1 MVLVSAAALMVAEG
15 DGAVPTMQLPP
26 PRPGEK
32 ANGCGGLA
40 FLLLSSVDMTSTNWP
55 HSPTRPEGA
64 DWDSSRGDMTALLVA
79 PLCSPLE
86 EVWEK
91 QGLVEPPPSVVLA
104 PLTLP
109 LLHLVEVETRRLPPR
124 ARAVLP

>member
-1 MVLVSAAALMVAEG
+1 MVLVSAAALAVADG
-15 DGAVPTMQLPP
+15 DEAVPTRQLPP

-40 FLLLSSVDMTSTNWP
+40 FLLLPPPLQRSSVDMTSTNWP

-64 DWDSSRGDMTALLVA
+64 DWESRRGDMAALA

-86 EVWEK
+86 EFWEK

-109 LLHLVEVETRRLPPR
+109 LLHLVEVEI
-124 ARAVLP
+124 